1 MTLCLDHRVE
11 VVVRALVLYRYVL
24 GSIFRVE
31 VFVLPFILHVV
42 AALMTTF
49 VVVV

>member
-1 MTLCLDHRVE
+1 MTLCLDQRVE
-11 VVVRALVLYRYVL
+11 VVRALVLYPYVL
-24 GSIFRVE
+24 GSISARVE
-31 VFVLPFILHVV
+31 VFGLPFILHVV